1 MFAVSTRHT
10 EAGAKRIASERRA
23 TPRRDALIAA
33 SREWE
38 RRQAEAAEARRRAEQ
53 RRELAIAAMD
63 RAIPKPRPST
73 PYDARNLIGRVAA
86 WHGYTVEDVLGPSRA
101 RPLIQA
107 RFDAVAA
114 VATTYPGMS
123 LPMLGRLFKRDHT
136 TILHALRVRGL
147 R

>member
-1 MFAVSTRHT
+1 MFAVSSRFT
-10 EAGAKRIASERRA
+10 EAGAKRIANERRA

-53 RRELAIAAMD
+53 RREMEALRLE
-63 RAIPKPRPST
+63 RAIPKPRPVT
-73 PYDARNLIGRVAA
+73 PFDARNLIGRVAA
-86 WHGYTVEDVLGPSRA
+86 WHGFTVDDVLGPSRA
-101 RPLIQA
+101 RPLVQA

-114 VATTYPGMS
+114 VKMAYPGMS

-136 TILHALRVRGL
+136 TLLHALKVRGL